1 MANQMN
7 RRAAGTSHG
16 QPELMSSSAKPDAGE
31 RDQPG
36 KPDVL
41 RLPAVAR
48 RNGDQAIDYTQHEL
62 GRLLGNRGPAA
73 RDRLR
78 AAVRGQLVADRE
90 IGADTVVDVI
100 RLEDQVLW
108 DWDRFTIARELDMK
122 VRFQEYIGGD
132 PVAFLCAQGL
142 HERHLNQTG
151 KALIVVSM
159 CEWRGRGRPQK
170 PTATVDFST
179 DTGRLYAIDEMADLA
194 GVGTTLISQAKVV
207 WSLGLAE
214 DVAEGKVGFA
224 EAYRRARVVRDSEWE
239 GAVLTG
245 GMPFDDAYE
254 HALAKASDVP
264 EVRPRQSK
272 SVKSLIEEVR
282 ELERSKAAL
291 AEELRLLREDNEVQ
305 RSAAAATAMALKRE
319 QVRAEK
325 AEAEVERLR
334 LELTR
339 AGLQA

>member
-1 MANQMN
+1 MANQGK
-7 RRAAGTSHG
+7 RRVAGTSHG
-16 QPELMSSSAKPDAGE
+16 QLELMSSSAKPDAGE

-48 RNGDQAIDYTQHEL
+48 RNEDQAIDYTQHEL

-90 IGADTVVDVI
+90 SGADTVVDVI
-100 RLEDQVLW
+100 LLNDQVLW
-108 DWDRFTIARELDMK
+108 DWDRFTIARELDLR
-122 VRFQEYIGGD
+122 VRSQEYVGGD
-132 PVAFLCAQGL
+132 PVAFLCARGL
-142 HERHLNQTG
+142 HERQLNQTR

-170 PTATVDFST
+170 PTVAVDFPT
-179 DTGRLYAIDEMADLA
+179 DTGRRYAIDEMADLA

-214 DVAEGKVGFA
+214 DVSEGKVGFA

-239 GAVLTG
+239 GAVLNG

-254 HALAKASDVP
+254 RALANTPDVP
-264 EVRPRQSK
+264 EVRPRQSR
-272 SVKSLIEEVR
+272 SVKSLIEEVG
-282 ELERSKAAL
+282 ELKRSKAAL
-291 AEELRLLREDNEVQ
+291 AEELRLLREDNAAQ
-305 RSAAAATAMALKRE
+305 RSAVAATAMALERE
-319 QVRAEK
+319 QIRAEK
-325 AEAEVERLR
+325 AEAEVDRLR
-334 LELTR
+334 SELTR
-339 AGLQA
+339 VGRQA